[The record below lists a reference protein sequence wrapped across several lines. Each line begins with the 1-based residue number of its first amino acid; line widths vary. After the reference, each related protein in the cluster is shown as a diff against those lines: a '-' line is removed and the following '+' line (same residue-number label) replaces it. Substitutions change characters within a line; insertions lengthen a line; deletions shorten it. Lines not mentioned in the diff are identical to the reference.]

1 MIITQSYIIE
11 AIITEAMSKP
21 DQGLMNTLSG
31 PHMVAVMN
39 ESNAGLCSRL
49 RGFPRHQTW
58 DPEPYSSVHG
68 MLRNLE
74 YQNTI
79 NASWGLAAVNSLLN
93 KGITG
98 PEIKIQELI
107 LDLGKNKNVAI
118 MGHFPFVERMGQ
130 DFKNFWILE
139 LSPKANDIPEK
150 LKHHILPLADLI
162 AITATS
168 LLNNSLGEILN
179 LTRKNAVK
187 ILLGPSTPMAACLLD
202 MGIDYLGGT
211 LVRDHQKAF
220 AGIEKGLPF
229 RKLDGV
235 SYAIMGKKHF

>member
-11 AIITEAMSKP
+11 DIIAEAMGKP
-21 DQGLMNTLSG
+21 DQGLMTTLSG

-58 DPEPYSSVHG
+58 DPEPYGSVHG
-68 MLRNLE
+68 MLKNLE

-79 NASWGLAAVNSLLN
+79 NASWGMAAVNSLLN
-93 KGITG
+93 KGISG

-107 LDLGKNKNVAI
+107 LSLGKNKNVVI
-118 MGHFPFVERMGQ
+118 IGHFPFVERMGQ

-139 LSPKANDIPEK
+139 LSPRLRDIPEK
-150 LKHHILPLADLI
+150 MKNHILPLADLI

-168 LLNNSLGEILN
+168 LLNNSMAEILN
-179 LTRKNAVK
+179 LTRKKAIK
-187 ILLGPSTPMAACLLD
+187 IVLGPSTPMAACLLD
-202 MGIDYLGGT
+202 IGIDYLGGT
-211 LVRDHQKAF
+211 MVRDHQKAF

-229 RKLDGV
+229 RKLEGV
-235 SYAIMGKKHF
+235 SYTIMGNKHF